1 MKRANSIIEIFKKQ
15 VMESPNNVGLVTDFS
30 NYSYDEIDKNS
41 DKVADELLRN
51 NVVKGDF
58 ISVIM
63 HRSEKMLFAI
73 LGILKV
79 GAVYVPISREFPE
92 ERTDYILKDTDSKI
106 VIVDGDINLNN
117 TIFTLV
123 ANDDF
128 FKRELNSK
136 VSIPLIN
143 GDDPLYC
150 IYTSG
155 TTGVPKGVVNTNLGC
170 INRISW
176 MQEEYPINNNDRI
189 LQKTNYIF
197 DVSVWE
203 LFWWFFTGASC
214 VLLEDGEQGNPEK
227 IYRKIIEEK
236 ITVTHFVPTMLS
248 EYLNYLEDNSIEDSS
263 NLKWIFS
270 SGEPL
275 LPEYSSRFYKLSKGT
290 LVNLYGPTEASIDVT
305 HYKVS
310 GEESQIPIGVP
321 IKNMQVVIADP
332 KTLKICDEGKKGE
345 IFILGVGLAKG
356 YLNNPAKNAE
366 AFLNNPFGTGRAYR
380 TGDFGYV
387 KNGLIYYVGRKDDQ
401 IKINGYRVD
410 LNEILFHLKK
420 FDSIDDVRIIYTKEV
435 VNTLK
440 VYFISKEKIEEES
453 IRNYLQTKLPKYMV
467 PHEYYQ
473 LDKFPITLNGKLDK
487 KKLLELSNSKL
498 KYLQNYTDKLD
509 EKQKAIY
516 NSLALSL
523 GKQDI
528 DLNNNYI
535 SLGGDSMKAIRAVS
549 ILRKNGFNCTIK
561 QILTSNKIIDLCQN
575 IVEDTSEFEDDITP
589 YGSVID
595 TPIIKLFKKY
605 QMQHPGHFN
614 QIRSKTEENLNVGQ
628 IKKVLFNLARIHPEL
643 TAIFLKNGTL
653 TIENSPFS
661 NLEIIDRRSV
671 QELDWKKELDKLLT
685 DGKLEFHSN
694 EQLFKVVVFEMSNKC
709 LLLFI
714 AHHLIIDEISW
725 KNIFDD
731 FDQLGKNILINSDYE
746 DHKTVGTSFRS
757 WSYFLESYKK
767 DFVNS
772 SEFKYWKNLNE
783 EFFELNKNLN
793 QLTITEVAEPVV
805 NITQKISSISSLKKI
820 IDGSQYTI
828 LDLILLLLKKT
839 LQKIKNIE
847 KVPLL
852 VESHGRHDFSGKLR
866 IENTVGWF
874 TSFYPLI
881 LTKESTTEE
890 GLFKIHQQI
899 KSIPND
905 GIGYGISFDNLN
917 FIMPHFLFNFFGEI
931 TEDNNIQYVKDFFK
945 YEKNEI
951 NFINMHP
958 MKIDVMIL
966 NGDVTIS
973 IEAQQRFYSQK
984 VLKKIV
990 DEIISETLKLENT
1003 EVNEVKIE
1011 VDEGIDFDDFSNILD
1026 KFN

>member
-1 MKRANSIIEIFKKQ
+1 MKIANSIIEIFKKQ
-15 VMESPNNVGLVTDFS
+15 VKKSPNNIGLITDFS
-30 NYSYDEIDKNS
+30 KYSYDEIDKNS
-41 DKVADELLRN
+41 DKVANELLRN

-58 ISVIM
+58 VSVIM
-63 HRSEKMLFAI
+63 RRSENMLFAI

-92 ERTDYILKDTDSKI
+92 ERKDYILKDTNSKLA
-106 VIVDGDINLNN
+106 IVDEDLNLNN
-117 TIFTLV
+117 TIFSLV
-123 ANDDF
+123 ANDSF

-136 VSIPLIN
+136 ISIPSIN
-143 GDDPLYC
+143 GEDSLYC

-155 TTGVPKGVVNTNLGC
+155 TTGVPKGVVNTNSGC

-176 MQEEYPINNNDRI
+176 MQEEYPISNNDRV

-203 LFWWFFTGASC
+203 LFWWFFTGAAC

-227 IYRKIIEEK
+227 IYQKIVEEK

-248 EYLNYLEDNSIEDSS
+248 EYLNYLENNNIEDSS
-263 NLKWIFS
+263 KLKWVFS
-270 SGEPL
+270 SGESL
-275 LPEYSSRFYKLSKGT
+275 FPEYASKFYKLSKGT

-332 KTLKICDEGKKGE
+332 RTLRICDEGDKGE
-345 IFILGVGLAKG
+345 IFILGVGLAKE
-356 YLNNPAKNAE
+356 YLNNVEKTSE
-366 AFLNNPFGTGRAYR
+366 AFLINPFGTGRAYR
-380 TGDFGYV
+380 TGDFGYI
-387 KNGLIYYVGRKDDQ
+387 KNGLIYYVGRKDNQ

-420 FDSIDDVRIIYTKEV
+420 FRSIDDVRIIYAKGL

-440 VYFISKEKIEEES
+440 VYFISREKIEEES
-453 IRNYLQTKLPKYMV
+453 IRTYLQTKLPEYMI

-473 LDKFPITLNGKLDK
+473 IDKFPLTLNGKLDK

-498 KYLQNYTDKLD
+498 RYLQNYADKLD
-509 EKQKAIY
+509 EKQKIIY
-516 NSLALSL
+516 KSLALSL
-523 GKQDI
+523 GKKDI
-528 DLNNNYI
+528 DLKKSYI

-549 ILRKNGFNCTIK
+549 FLRKNGFNCTTK
-561 QILTSNKIIDLCQN
+561 QILTSGKIIDLCQN
-575 IVEDTSEFEDDITP
+575 IVEDTLEFEDSVTP

-595 TPIIKLFKKY
+595 TPIMKLFKKY
-605 QMQHPGHFN
+605 QMKCPGHFN
-614 QIRSKTEENLNVGQ
+614 QIRSKTEETLNVDQ
-628 IKKVLFNLARIHPEL
+628 IERVLVNLVRIHPEL
-643 TAIFLKNGTL
+643 SATFLNNGTL
-653 TIENSPFS
+653 IIENRSFS
-661 NLEIIDRRSV
+661 NLKVIDRKLN
-671 QELDWKKELDKLLT
+671 QKLDWKKELDKLLIE
-685 DGKLEFHSN
+685 GNLEFHN
-694 EQLFKVVVFEMSNKC
+694 GEPLFKVIVFEMDNKY
-709 LLLFI
+709 LLLFV

-725 KNIFDD
+725 ENIFDD
-731 FDQLGKNILINSDYE
+731 FDQLGRNILGNSSYE
-746 DHKTVGTSFRS
+746 ENKNSSTSFRS

-767 DFVNS
+767 NFVNS
-772 SEFKYWKNLNE
+772 SEFEYWKNLNND
-783 EFFELNKNLN
+783 FSELNKNLN
-793 QLTITEVAEPVV
+793 QVTSNKISKNVV

-820 IDGSQYTI
+820 INGSQYTI
-828 LDLILLLLKKT
+828 LDLILFLLKKS

-881 LTKESTTEE
+881 LTGESTPEE
-890 GLFKIHQQI
+890 GIFKIHQQI

-905 GIGYGISFDNLN
+905 GIGYGLLFDKLN
-917 FIMPHFLFNFFGEI
+917 FIMPHFLFNFFGEL
-931 TEDNNIQYVKDFFK
+931 TEDNSIQYVKDFFK

-966 NGDVTIS
+966 DGDVTIS

-984 VLKKIV
+984 VLKQIV
-990 DEIISETLKLENT
+990 EEIITEALKLENKG
-1003 EVNEVKIE
+1003 VNEAKVE
-1011 VDEGIDFDDFSNILD
+1011 VGEGIDFDDFSYILD
-1026 KFN
+1026 KLN

>member
-15 VMESPNNVGLVTDFS
+15 VKESPNNVGLVTGFS

-41 DKVADELLRN
+41 DKVADELLQN

-79 GAVYVPISREFPE
+79 GAVYVPISPEFPE
-92 ERTDYILKDTDSKI
+92 ERTDYILRDTNSKI
-106 VIVDGDINLNN
+106 VIVDADINLNN

-123 ANDDF
+123 VNDNF

-136 VSIPLIN
+136 FSIPLIN

-176 MQEEYPINNNDRI
+176 MQEEYPISNNDRI

-214 VLLEDGEQGNPEK
+214 VLLEDGEQGSPEN
-227 IYRKIIEEK
+227 IYRKIIGEK

-248 EYLNYLEDNSIEDSS
+248 EYLNYLEDNNIEDSS

-275 LPEYSSRFYKLSKGT
+275 LPEYSSRFYKLSKGI

-310 GEESQIPIGVP
+310 GEETQIPIGVP

-356 YLNNPAKNAE
+356 YLNNAAKNAE

-410 LNEILFHLKK
+410 LNEILFHLKN
-420 FDSIDDVRIIYTKEV
+420 FDGIDDVRIVYTKEV

-440 VYFISKEKIEEES
+440 VYFISKEKIEEEA

-487 KKLLELSNSKL
+487 KKLLELTNGKL
-498 KYLQNYTDKLD
+498 KHSQNYTDKLD
-509 EKQKAIY
+509 ERQKVIY

-523 GKQDI
+523 GKPDI
-528 DLNNNYI
+528 DLNKNYI
-535 SLGGDSMKAIRAVS
+535 ALGGDSMKAIRAMS

-575 IVEDTSEFEDDITP
+575 INEDTSEFEDGITP
-589 YGSVID
+589 YGSIID

-605 QMQHPGHFN
+605 QMQRPGHFN
-614 QIRSKTEENLNVGQ
+614 QIRSKTEEKLNVEQ
-628 IKKVLFNLARIHPEL
+628 IK
-643 TAIFLKNGTL
+643 T
-653 TIENSPFS
+653 
-661 NLEIIDRRSV
+661 
-671 QELDWKKELDKLLT
+671 
-685 DGKLEFHSN
+685 
-694 EQLFKVVVFEMSNKC
+694 
-709 LLLFI
+709 
-714 AHHLIIDEISW
+714 
-725 KNIFDD
+725 
-731 FDQLGKNILINSDYE
+731 Y
-746 DHKTVGTSFRS
+746 
-757 WSYFLESYKK
+757 
-767 DFVNS
+767 
-772 SEFKYWKNLNE
+772 
-783 EFFELNKNLN
+783 
-793 QLTITEVAEPVV
+793 
-805 NITQKISSISSLKKI
+805 
-820 IDGSQYTI
+820 
-828 LDLILLLLKKT
+828 
-839 LQKIKNIE
+839 
-847 KVPLL
+847 
-852 VESHGRHDFSGKLR
+852 
-866 IENTVGWF
+866 
-874 TSFYPLI
+874 
-881 LTKESTTEE
+881 
-890 GLFKIHQQI
+890 
-899 KSIPND
+899 
-905 GIGYGISFDNLN
+905 
-917 FIMPHFLFNFFGEI
+917 
-931 TEDNNIQYVKDFFK
+931 
-945 YEKNEI
+945 
-951 NFINMHP
+951 
-958 MKIDVMIL
+958 
-966 NGDVTIS
+966 
-973 IEAQQRFYSQK
+973 
-984 VLKKIV
+984 
-990 DEIISETLKLENT
+990 
-1003 EVNEVKIE
+1003 
-1011 VDEGIDFDDFSNILD
+1011 
-1026 KFN
+1026 

>member
-453 IRNYLQTKLPKYMV
+453 IRNYLQTKLPMYMI
-467 PHEYYQ
+467 PH
-473 LDKFPITLNGKLDK
+473 KFINIESFPLTSNGKPDK
-487 KKLLELSNSKL
+487 KALINISNIAKSNLKAEEEEAILCTVCYKILKQELGDSLNLECSFVDN
-498 KYLQNYTDKLD
+498 
-509 EKQKAIY
+509 
-516 NSLALSL
+516 
-523 GKQDI
+523 
-528 DLNNNYI
+528 
-535 SLGGDSMKAIRAVS
+535 GGDSLRAMKVTSELKKNNYSASVRDLLKTKSLKDFITNTNLQDYVHNENKQSNIYTTLGTPIMQDFLKKDLPNSSHFCQAIVVDISKTSLATLLNGINYLIDRHDSLRLSITEEHNFKINLPGYRKYYFENQILKEQISQQIVDVISEKIISKINLEDNNLIAVEYVETPDTNYAFICIHHLLVDVVSWGIILQDLDDYICNQECDTSRSRLLKAIES
-549 ILRKNGFNCTIK
+549 INKLPVDEEEFNYWNQVTLAHKSNNFENYEFSQEIQKNY
-561 QILTSNKIIDLCQN
+561 L
-575 IVEDTSEFEDDITP
+575 
-589 YGSVID
+589 
-595 TPIIKLFKKY
+595 
-605 QMQHPGHFN
+605 
-614 QIRSKTEENLNVGQ
+614 
-628 IKKVLFNLARIHPEL
+628 
-643 TAIFLKNGTL
+643 
-653 TIENSPFS
+653 
-661 NLEIIDRRSV
+661 
-671 QELDWKKELDKLLT
+671 
-685 DGKLEFHSN
+685 KLEFSQDNLKVIQSN
-694 EQLFKVVVFEMSNKC
+694 LKVEHF
-709 LLLFI
+709 LLS
-714 AHHLIIDEISW
+714 LIVRCFAMISQ
-725 KNIFDD
+725 KN
-731 FDQLGKNILINSDYE
+731 NIQ
-746 DHKTVGTSFRS
+746 VM
-757 WSYFLESYKK
+757 LE
-767 DFVNS
+767 
-772 SEFKYWKNLNE
+772 
-783 EFFELNKNLN
+783 
-793 QLTITEVAEPVV
+793 
-805 NITQKISSISSLKKI
+805 
-820 IDGSQYTI
+820 G
-828 LDLILLLLKKT
+828 
-839 LQKIKNIE
+839 
-847 KVPLL
+847 
-852 VESHGRHDFSGKLR
+852 HGRMFKDYL
-866 IENTVGWF
+866 ENVIDVVGWF
-874 TSFYPLI
+874 TSEYPINFDVKRDLVAQCDEI
-881 LTKESTTEE
+881 ERRMLAVPNN
-890 GLFKIHQQI
+890 GLMYSKVK
-899 KSIPND
+899 KSLSKVACPDI
-905 GIGYGISFDNLN
+905 
-917 FIMPHFLFNFFGEI
+917 LFN
-931 TEDNNIQYVKDFFK
+931 Y
-945 YEKNEI
+945 
-951 NFINMHP
+951 
-958 MKIDVMIL
+958 L
-966 NGDVTIS
+966 GDSFADTS
-973 IEAQQRFYSQK
+973 WK
-984 VLKKIV
+984 VLKRTNYSINNMISDNNYQKSIFMV
-990 DEIISETLKLENT
+990 LLEKTDNAFEISITSDSQHYSLEFMEEFCKLVKQEFEN
-1003 EVNEVKIE
+1003 
-1011 VDEGIDFDDFSNILD
+1011 FLS
-1026 KFN
+1026 